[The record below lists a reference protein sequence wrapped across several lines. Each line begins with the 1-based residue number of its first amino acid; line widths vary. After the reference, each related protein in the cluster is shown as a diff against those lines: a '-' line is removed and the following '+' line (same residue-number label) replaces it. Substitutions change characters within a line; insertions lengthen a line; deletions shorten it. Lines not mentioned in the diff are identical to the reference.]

1 MIHQVRVYDIPTRI
15 FHWAFAFFFVFAFF
29 IGKTVDDESLTFSYH
44 MMAGIMLSALVI
56 LRLIWGFVGSRY
68 ARFQSFPL
76 HPKELIQY
84 FQDLFKGGAKRFTG
98 HNPASSWAGLAMLF
112 LALGLGVTGYL
123 MVNGYK
129 ESLEDIHE
137 VLSTVFV
144 LVAVAHVVG
153 IIFHTIR
160 HKDPI
165 GLSMIHGSKQ
175 VDQVTEQGISNSHS
189 FVGVLLV
196 LILGYL
202 AFSISKGFDPQTRVL
217 SLFGQTLQLGE
228 NEKSEKEDES
238 SLQNI
243 QQSQGSEKPALKKD
257 DDGDDD

>member
-1 MIHQVRVYDIPTRI
+1 MMHQVRVYDIPTRI

-44 MMAGIMLSALVI
+44 MMAGIMLSGMVI

-84 FQDLFKGGAKRFTG
+84 FQDIFKGSSRRFTG

-112 LALGLGVTGYL
+112 LALGLGLTGYL

-129 ESLEDIHE
+129 ESLEDVHE
-137 VLSTVFV
+137 VLSTLFV
-144 LVAVAHVVG
+144 LVAIAHVVG
-153 IIFHTIR
+153 IIFHTLR

-175 VDQVTEQGISNSHS
+175 VDQVTEQGISNSHPFIGIL
-189 FVGVLLV
+189 FVI
-196 LILGYL
+196 ILGYL
-202 AFSISKGFDPQTRVL
+202 AFSISKGFNPQTRVL

-228 NEKSEKEDES
+228 NENSEKQEDGS
-238 SLQNI
+238 AQSI
-243 QQSQGSEKPALKKD
+243 QQVEGADTPVLKKD
-257 DDGDDD
+257 EDGDDD